1 MFSCKFA
8 AYFCRT
14 PFLNNNYGRLLLN
27 RIWLFLQHY
36 FGIRLPLTTS
46 RSSCPEVLCKLDL
59 LRNFAKFPGK
69 HLCQSLFFVAGLR
82 HEKSRKITSFRA
94 RVIRANK
101 VVVVENL
108 AKIHWKMHVSN
119 PLFKQ
124 SCWHFLTQGFSGAF
138 CKFSKTHL
146 FYRTLPY
153 GCFWKLFEITGLYS
167 IKLTYGRVCFFL
179 TKIDVSRYQILDL
192 VYIASLDMLFLEYLI
207 YFWPIFPCCNPWK
220 QQKTIR

>member
-124 SCWHFLTQGFSGAF
+124 SCWHKDFPVHFANFQRHIFFTEHFLMAASENY
-138 CKFSKTHL
+138 SKL
-146 FYRTLPY
+146 Q
-153 GCFWKLFEITGLYS
+153 
-167 IKLTYGRVCFFL
+167 
-179 TKIDVSRYQILDL
+179 D
-192 VYIASLDMLFLEYLI
+192 YIH
-207 YFWPIFPCCNPWK
+207 
-220 QQKTIR
+220 